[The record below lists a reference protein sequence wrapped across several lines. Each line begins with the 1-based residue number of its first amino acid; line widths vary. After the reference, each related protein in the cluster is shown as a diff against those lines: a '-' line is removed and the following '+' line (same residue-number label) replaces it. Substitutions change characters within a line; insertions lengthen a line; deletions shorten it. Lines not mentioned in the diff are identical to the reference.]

1 MTDPNLPEER
11 YEAAAVKNSTR
22 EVKQFRIH
30 VAWPWGRMAFLCRD
44 WKKYILVKMAWA
56 YAKWFGPAQS
66 GGQLCKLTV
75 RLLVVIILLQSLDLV
90 PTPELEEVLQQ
101 PLQNFPRETVLDNLV
116 EAERNERVMGVSTA
130 LLQLLVVQNNLG
142 ELLNLNGD
150 ILNDILDC
158 RVTRRR
164 NDGKDTVA
172 AMFAAIPQRSR

>member
-1 MTDPNLPEER
+1 
-11 YEAAAVKNSTR
+11 
-22 EVKQFRIH
+22 
-30 VAWPWGRMAFLCRD
+30 
-44 WKKYILVKMAWA
+44 MAWA